1 MTITAN
7 LVPMG
12 YITGPFG
19 IKGWVKVK
27 VSTEY
32 SDSLDDYP
40 EVFLGAD
47 NDWKSVKIESS
58 FARDGIFHAKFEGV
72 DDRDAAFSLRGKTI
86 AVLREQFPEAE
97 EDEYYWVDLIGLSV
111 VNLEGENLGK
121 VTELMETGANDVLV
135 VKDDG
140 LERLIPFVAR
150 HVTKVDLQQKL
161 IIVDWGL
168 DY

>member
-1 MTITAN
+1 MTKPTN
-7 LVPMG
+7 LISMG

-19 IKGWVKVK
+19 VKGWVKVK

-40 EVFLGAD
+40 EVYLG
-47 NDWKSVKIESS
+47 NSQNWSTKKIESS

-72 DDRDAAFSLRGKTI
+72 NDRDAAFALKGKTI
-86 AVLREQFPEAE
+86 AVPRDQFPDAE
-97 EDEYYWVDLIGLSV
+97 EDEYYWVDLIGLEV
-111 VNLEGENLGK
+111 LNLDNEYLGK

-135 VKDDG
+135 VKDDK
-140 LERLIPFVAR
+140 LQRLIPFVAR
-150 HVTKVDLQQKL
+150 HVTKVDLQQKQ